1 MVRGLEK
8 FQEYFSGFIG
18 NYVIIGGT
26 ACDIAIS
33 ESGLKPR
40 VTKDIDIILIVEA
53 LSVEFISK
61 FWEFVEAGKYEIK
74 EKEVKDRRY
83 YRFMKPSVDEYPYQI
98 EIFSRNPDLL
108 DLKDGSHLTPIPVSE
123 GITSLSAILLDGEY
137 YRFTIDH
144 SNIVNGLRIANT
156 EALICLK
163 AKAYLDLSN
172 RKSVGEDISD
182 KEVRKHKHDV
192 LRLIVLLTE
201 EDKFTLPDRLKQD
214 LQNFVSLIKED
225 LPDSAIYN
233 EMGLGN
239 IDVQELFE
247 HLIRNFNLAFDE
259 K

>member
-61 FWEFVEAGKYEIK
+61 FWKFVGAGNYEVK
-74 EKEVKDRRY
+74 EKGEKDRRY
-83 YRFMKPSVDEYPYQI
+83 YRFVKPSSNEYPYQV

-163 AKAYLDLSN
+163 AKAYLDLSK
-172 RKSVGEDISD
+172 RKSEGEEISD
-182 KEVRKHKHDV
+182 KEARKHKHDI
-192 LRLIVLLTE
+192 LRLLVLLSE
-201 EDKFTLPDRLKQD
+201 EDKFSLPDNLKQD
-214 LQNFVSLIKED
+214 LQNFVDLVKED
-225 LPDSAIYN
+225 LPDSAIFK

-247 HLIRNFNLAFDE
+247 HLIKNFNLTHH
-259 K
+259 